1 MTGEDI
7 IRYAAW
13 RQAYLDLGGKEDTR
27 DDPVHATGV
36 KRLSSLFE
44 LPYWQVW
51 NTNLGCH
58 CSFRQHICVIY
69 ALQDVCHCIVMSG
82 RQ

>member
-13 RQAYLDLGGKEDTR
+13 RQAYLDLGGKEDAK

-36 KRLSSLFE
+36 KQLSSLFE

-58 CSFRQHICVIY
+58 CFFRQHICVIY